1 MQLIKLHNHFSKN
14 QTKSKFNIFFSN
26 IEIKLILQLYSKQV
40 ANGVCKDYAIDYSN
54 KMAIFAFYKH
64 SFDKPIFQI
73 EKITKKKNNFIP
85 IFYIKYNKQILYKS
99 TSLTTLIKK
108 LENKF
113 RFIKLKKIS

>member
-1 MQLIKLHNHFSKN
+1 
-14 QTKSKFNIFFSN
+14 
-26 IEIKLILQLYSKQV
+26 
-40 ANGVCKDYAIDYSN
+40 
-54 KMAIFAFYKH
+54 
-64 SFDKPIFQI
+64 FQI